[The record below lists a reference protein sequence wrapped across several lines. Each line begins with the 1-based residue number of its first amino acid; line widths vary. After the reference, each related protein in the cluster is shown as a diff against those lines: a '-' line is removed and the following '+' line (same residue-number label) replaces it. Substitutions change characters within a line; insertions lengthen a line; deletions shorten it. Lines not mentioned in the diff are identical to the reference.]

1 MPTKKNYNG
10 EQQNYDPNT
19 GEYTNQALLN
29 GDVKKWKESKI
40 DYISNHAKV
49 NKNIASRYLDTIENF
64 TGNMSKQ
71 INNPQTVYEKQQR
84 TIIDDFMN
92 RMPKHN
98 GTIYRGFSTD
108 NIEDIKGFI
117 KKGNIVSMKDIES
130 WSKNKD
136 TGIGFAEQDDRKFR
150 VLLKTNTTNGVDI
163 ENVSNL
169 TAEREILEPRKHY
182 KVKDINLAHID
193 GISRYTINL
202 EEYDE

>member
-1 MPTKKNYNG
+1 MPTKKNYSG

-19 GEYTNQALLN
+19 GEYTKAILN
-29 GDVKKWKESKI
+29 GDVKKWKETKI
-40 DYISNHAKV
+40 DYISNRAKV

-64 TGNMSKQ
+64 SGNMSKQ

-84 TIIDDFMN
+84 TILDDFMN
-92 RMPKHN
+92 RMPKHS

-108 NIEDIKGFI
+108 NIEDIRGFI

-130 WSKNKD
+130 WSKDKD

-163 ENVSNL
+163 EDISNL

-182 KVKDINLAHID
+182 KVKNVNLTHID

-202 EEYDE
+202 EEYNG